1 MNPIISLIIFFT
13 LLLLEGF
20 FSGSE
25 IALVSADLRY
35 LRAKGAKKALKFLE
49 KPSSLFGITLLG
61 TNLSVIINTAL
72 TTSFLIQSLGNWGEI
87 LSIVSL
93 PPIFLIFGEIVP
105 KTICRQYAN
114 LIAPKSAYGLKIAS
128 FLLAPLALVLSAL
141 TNFFLKL
148 AGAKE
153 NQKIAFFT
161 KEELKFLIQKNE
173 LEIKLTRK
181 ERNFLSRLFTFT
193 EIDVKRVMIPL
204 MEVISISD
212 KATLEEAI
220 GVFNKYLHTRLPV
233 YKERVDHIVGII
245 HYLDLI
251 NLPDLKVSIKPY
263 IKPAFFVPETKPV
276 HQLLKEMQQKKQP
289 LAVVVDEY
297 GGAVGIVTIKDL
309 VEEITG
315 EILGEDERIP
325 EFFQKLE
332 ENRYLIKARMEIDDI
347 NEMLPFDLP
356 KGDYETLNGFILYHL
371 GRIPKTGEKFRYNNL
386 TFIIRKVHPRGVEEV
401 EVSMEK

>member
-233 YKERVDHIVGII
+233 YKDRVDHIVGII

>member
-128 FLLAPLALVLSAL
+128 FLLAPLVLVLSAL

-251 NLPDLKVSIKPY
+251 NLPDLKVTIKPY

>member
-128 FLLAPLALVLSAL
+128 FLLAPLVLVLSAL

-173 LEIKLTRK
+173 LEIKLTQK

>member
-128 FLLAPLALVLSAL
+128 FLLAPLVLVLSAL

>member
-161 KEELKFLIQKNE
+161 KEELKFLIQKM
-173 LEIKLTRK
+173 
-181 ERNFLSRLFTFT
+181 S
-193 EIDVKRVMIPL
+193 
-204 MEVISISD
+204 
-212 KATLEEAI
+212 
-220 GVFNKYLHTRLPV
+220 
-233 YKERVDHIVGII
+233 
-245 HYLDLI
+245 
-251 NLPDLKVSIKPY
+251 
-263 IKPAFFVPETKPV
+263 
-276 HQLLKEMQQKKQP
+276 
-289 LAVVVDEY
+289 
-297 GGAVGIVTIKDL
+297 
-309 VEEITG
+309 
-315 EILGEDERIP
+315 
-325 EFFQKLE
+325 
-332 ENRYLIKARMEIDDI
+332 
-347 NEMLPFDLP
+347 
-356 KGDYETLNGFILYHL
+356 
-371 GRIPKTGEKFRYNNL
+371 
-386 TFIIRKVHPRGVEEV
+386 
-401 EVSMEK
+401 

>member
-35 LRAKGAKKALKFLE
+35 LKAKGAKKALKFLE

-72 TTSFLIQSLGNWGEI
+72 TTSFLIQSLGNWGEV

-128 FLLAPLALVLSAL
+128 FLLAPLVLVLSAL

>member
-1 MNPIISLIIFFT
+1 M
-13 LLLLEGF
+13 
-20 FSGSE
+20 
-25 IALVSADLRY
+25 
-35 LRAKGAKKALKFLE
+35 
-49 KPSSLFGITLLG
+49 
-61 TNLSVIINTAL
+61 
-72 TTSFLIQSLGNWGEI
+72 
-87 LSIVSL
+87 
-93 PPIFLIFGEIVP
+93 
-105 KTICRQYAN
+105 
-114 LIAPKSAYGLKIAS
+114 
-128 FLLAPLALVLSAL
+128 
-141 TNFFLKL
+141 
-148 AGAKE
+148 
-153 NQKIAFFT
+153 
-161 KEELKFLIQKNE
+161 
-173 LEIKLTRK
+173 
-181 ERNFLSRLFTFT
+181 
-193 EIDVKRVMIPL
+193 
-204 MEVISISD
+204 
-212 KATLEEAI
+212 
-220 GVFNKYLHTRLPV
+220 
-233 YKERVDHIVGII
+233 GII